1 MKAHV
6 VRALAALFVPLV
18 ILAGTMLAAP
28 TLTLPASLAGLK
40 QYGPWVALG
49 AAALISLI
57 FNRGRVF
64 FALGAFAVAY
74 LAFAYGW
81 IGHMRTFPERAVFA
95 GLWVFVPLYVALLGW
110 LKERGVWN
118 GHGANRFLVGLALF
132 LFTGWLIIERKTAVV
147 AWAYARLWD
156 PAALSLTSLPH
167 LGLVIAAGSLAAI
180 TAAGVLSRSPIDAGL
195 GAALVAFGIACNRIG
210 TPDHFAVFVSAAA
223 LILVAA
229 VLEDTFR
236 MAYRDELTGL
246 PGRRALNE
254 RLLSLGSQYAI
265 AMVDVDHFKRF
276 NDTYGHEIGDQ
287 VLRMVAARM
296 ARTGGGGKP
305 FRYGGEEFTLLFPGR
320 RAAEALPHLEA
331 LRADIENYPMAIRG
345 PDRPAKSPGTR
356 RQLRRRRNAT
366 VSVTVSI
373 GVAEAGEKLGSPEE
387 VIRAADK
394 ALYRAKEGGRNRVMR
409 G

>member
-1 MKAHV
+1 MVKTYV
-6 VRALAALFVPLV
+6 VRTLAALFVPLV

-28 TLTLPASLAGLK
+28 TLTLPPSLAGLK
-40 QYGPWVALG
+40 QFGPWVAL
-49 AAALISLI
+49 AAAAVISLV

-64 FALGAFAVAY
+64 FALGALAVAY
-74 LAFAYGW
+74 LAFASGW
-81 IGHMRTFPERAVFA
+81 TGHLRTFPERAAFA
-95 GLWVFVPLYVALLGW
+95 GMWAFVPLYLALLAW

-118 GHGANRFLVGLALF
+118 GHGANRFLIALGLF
-132 LFTGWLIIERKTAVV
+132 LFAGRLIVERNAAIV
-147 AWAYARLWD
+147 AAAYAPLWD

-167 LGLVIAAGSLAAI
+167 LGLVIAVIALVAVI
-180 TAAGVLSRSPIDAGL
+180 AAGVLSRSPIDAGL

-236 MAYRDELTGL
+236 MAYRDELTAL

-296 ARTGGGGKP
+296 TRTGGAASP
-305 FRYGGEEFTLLFPGR
+305 FAT
-320 RAAEALPHLEA
+320 AARSSRCSFL
-331 LRADIENYPMAIRG
+331 
-345 PDRPAKSPGTR
+345 
-356 RQLRRRRNAT
+356 
-366 VSVTVSI
+366 
-373 GVAEAGEKLGSPEE
+373 AGEPSKRCRISRRCAPISRI
-387 VIRAADK
+387 IRWRSGDPT
-394 ALYRAKEGGRNRVMR
+394 GP
-409 G
+409 